1 MPKIKEKITC
11 PYCGAQGIVMLATLQ
26 KSKALRADQ
35 VRYGCDNEH
44 YFAVPVSLVA
54 APKP

>member
-1 MPKIKEKITC
+1 MKIKEKITC

-26 KSKALRADQ
+26 KSKALKADQ
-35 VRYGCDNEH
+35 VRSGCANEH